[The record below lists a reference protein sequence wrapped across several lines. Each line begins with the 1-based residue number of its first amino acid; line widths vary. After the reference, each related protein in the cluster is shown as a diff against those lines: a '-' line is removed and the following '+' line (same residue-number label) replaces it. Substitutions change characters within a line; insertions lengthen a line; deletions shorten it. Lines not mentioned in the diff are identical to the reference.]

1 MTTLLR
7 LGTFSPSVLLEV
19 ARVTGALGAAGIAV
33 EEVPATSSPAQFAE
47 LLAGDLDAALTSPDN
62 VLAYRFAAGN
72 PLGRTSDVRVLAAV
86 DRGLGLSLFAAPGR
100 SPAGLRGG
108 TLAVDVP
115 GSGFAFVAVELLA
128 RHALRAGADCP
139 VEALGATPRRADALL
154 AGRCALTVLNAG
166 SDLRAE
172 TAGAS
177 RLARATALGPYLGT
191 VLAAHGPAVEP
202 AGSALP
208 ALTGILTGTA
218 ARLAAGELHDV
229 AKAAAMRR
237 LRLDDSSAARYVATL
252 TDPDEGLVP
261 DGRVDR
267 ASLGTLVELRNRHG
281 SGPPLDVDT
290 VLADG
295 FVDDRFLPSVP
306 CRRSIAGI
314 GGCGFPLS
322 VPAEGASYW
331 TYSSLSPVRSAGSCA
346 VETGEGPPT
355 RDTSFRVNGRPVTT
369 PAEPG
374 TPLLYVLRGDLGLLG
389 TRFGCGSGECGACFV
404 LVDGHPVPSCDTP
417 VDTVAGKDVVTVEGL
432 GRIWGGDGPHPVQ
445 EEFLA
450 GQAAQCG
457 YCVSG
462 IVVNAAALLAA
473 QPRPTEA
480 AVRAHL
486 DRNLCRCGAHNRMV
500 RAVLRAA
507 ERMEIP

>member
-19 ARVTGALGAAGIAV
+19 ARVTGGLGAAGITV

-47 LLAGDLDAALTSPDN
+47 LLAGALDAALTSPDN
-62 VLAYRFAAGN
+62 VLAYRFVAGN
-72 PLGRTSDVRVLAAV
+72 PLGRTGDVRVLAAV

-128 RHALRAGADCP
+128 RHGLRAGTDCP
-139 VEALGATPRRADALL
+139 VVPLGATPRRADALL
-154 AGRCALTVLNAG
+154 AGQCAVTVLNAG

-172 TAGAS
+172 VGGAR

-191 VLAAHGPAVEP
+191 VLAAHGPRVESDGSGLAAL
-202 AGSALP
+202 AGVLA
-208 ALTGILTGTA
+208 GTA
-218 ARLAAGELHDV
+218 SRLVAGELHDV
-229 AKAAAMRR
+229 ARAAAGRR
-237 LRLDDSSAARYVATL
+237 LRLDDESAARYVATL
-252 TDPDEGLVP
+252 TDPGEGLVP

-267 ASLGTLVELRNRHG
+267 AALGTLVELRNRHG
-281 SGPPLDVDT
+281 SGPPLDVDI

-295 FVDDRFLPSVP
+295 FVDDRFLP
-306 CRRSIAGI
+306 
-314 GGCGFPLS
+314 
-322 VPAEGASYW
+322 
-331 TYSSLSPVRSAGSCA
+331 
-346 VETGEGPPT
+346 VEL
-355 RDTSFRVNGRPVTT
+355 RVNGRLVTT
-369 PAEPG
+369 PAERD

-417 VDTVAGKDVVTVEGL
+417 VGSVTGKDVVTVEGL
-432 GRIWGGDGPHPVQ
+432 GGGAPHPLQV
-445 EEFLA
+445 EFLA

-462 IVVNAAALLAA
+462 ILVNAAALLAT

-507 ERMEIP
+507 ERTDGSLVSERASEP